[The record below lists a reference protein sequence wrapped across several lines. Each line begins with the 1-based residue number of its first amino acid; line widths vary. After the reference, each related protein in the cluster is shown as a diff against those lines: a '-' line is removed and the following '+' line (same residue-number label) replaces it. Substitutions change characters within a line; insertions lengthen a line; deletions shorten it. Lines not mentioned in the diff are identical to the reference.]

1 MRRIWLET
9 TKLGPEAKKL
19 ALLTGPILIAQLT
32 QMLMSV
38 VDTLMSGRV
47 GAVDL
52 AAVAVGGAIW
62 MPLTLL
68 IFGFGL
74 ALAPVISHCDGA
86 DERDQVARHV
96 QQSLYTCIISGLITA
111 VLLFVAPYFLAIM
124 DVEPEFRQMTLDY
137 LRFIMWGLP
146 AFVLYVVLR
155 NFCEGLSHTMPSL
168 VIGVIGL
175 LINIPANYIFIYGK
189 LGMPA
194 LGGAGSGLASAIVLW
209 GMALSLLVYVLYAK
223 RFAAVAPFRKYFPP
237 DWDDI
242 WHFTRLGF
250 PISMSLFFE
259 TSLFAA
265 VAILIAPLGAVMVS
279 GHQIALNVSSLV
291 YMFPLSLS
299 MAVTL
304 RVGFALGA
312 ERPVDAMNAYKVA
325 LLMGVSFAA
334 VNGLGMWLGGRWLA
348 GFYTENPE
356 IITLA
361 GTLLGLA
368 AIFTVSDTFQAISI
382 GALRGYKD
390 TRAAMVVTLI
400 SYWPFG
406 LSVGIVLGLTDWVVP
421 RMGAAGFWI
430 GFISGLSV
438 AAVLLTMRLFRVHN
452 AWEAKINRQNK
463 QKADAVK

>member
-1 MRRIWLET
+1 MRHLWPET
-9 TKLGPEAKKL
+9 KKL

-32 QMLMSV
+32 QMLMGV
-38 VDTLMSGRV
+38 VDTVMAGRV
-47 GAVDL
+47 GATDL
-52 AAVAVGGAIW
+52 AAVAVGGSIW
-62 MPLTLL
+62 IPLTLL
-68 IFGFGL
+68 IFGMGL

-86 DERDQVARHV
+86 GDRTEVGRHV
-96 QQSLYTCIISGLITA
+96 QQSLYTCIIAALLTGA
-111 VLLFVAPYFLAIM
+111 LLFFAPYFLAMM
-124 DVEPEFRQMTLDY
+124 DVEPAFRTMTLDY
-137 LRFIMWGLP
+137 LQYIMWGLP

-175 LINIPANYIFIYGK
+175 LINIPANYVFIYGK

-194 LGGAGSGLASAIVLW
+194 LGGAGAGVASAIVLW
-209 GMALSLLVYVLYAK
+209 GMALSLLVYVMYSK
-223 RFAAVAPFRKYFPP
+223 RYRPMKIFSRWHPP
-237 DWDDI
+237 AWDDI
-242 WHFTRLGF
+242 WHFVRLGF
-250 PISMSLFFE
+250 PISMALFFE

-265 VAILIAPLGAVMVS
+265 VAILIAPLGAIMVS

-291 YMFPLSLS
+291 YMVPLSLS

-312 ERPVDAMNAYKVA
+312 KQADDAMNAFKVA
-325 LLMGVSFAA
+325 LLLGVSFAV

-348 GFYTENPE
+348 SLYTENAE
-356 IITLA
+356 IIQLA
-361 GTLLGLA
+361 ATLLGLA

-390 TRAAMVVTLI
+390 TRASMIVTFI
-400 SYWPFG
+400 AYWPFG
-406 LSVGIVLGLTDWVVP
+406 LSIGIILGLTDWIVP

-438 AAVLLTMRLFRVHN
+438 AAVLLTIRLRIIHRRWV
-452 AWEAKINRQNK
+452 EG
-463 QKADAVK
+463 

>member
-1 MRRIWLET
+1 MRHLLLES
-9 TKLGPEAKKL
+9 KKL
-19 ALLTGPILIAQLT
+19 ALLTGPILVAQLT
-32 QMLMSV
+32 QMMMGV

-52 AAVAVGGAIW
+52 AAVAVGSAIW
-62 MPLTLL
+62 TPLTLL
-68 IFGFGL
+68 IFGLGM
-74 ALAPVISHCDGA
+74 ALAPVISHYHGA
-86 DERDQVARHV
+86 GDNSQMSRYV
-96 QQSLYTCIISGLITA
+96 QQALYTCIIGALITGT
-111 VLLFVAPYFLAIM
+111 LIYLAPYFLAMM
-124 DVEPEFRQMTLDY
+124 DVEPAFRTMTLKY

-175 LINIPANYIFIYGK
+175 LVNIPMNYIFIYGK

-194 LGGAGSGLASAIVLW
+194 LGGAGSGLASAVVLW
-209 GMALSLLVYVLYAK
+209 AMALSLLVYVTTAK
-223 RFAAVAPFRKYFPP
+223 RFAANGPFKRFSKP

-242 WHFTRLGF
+242 FYFFRLGG

-265 VAILIAPLGAVMVS
+265 VAILIAPLGSVMVS
-279 GHQIALNVSSLV
+279 GHQIALNVSSIV

-312 ERPVDAMNAYKVA
+312 KKPEDAITAYKVA
-325 LLMGVSFAA
+325 LLFGVSFATI
-334 VNGLGMWLGGRWLA
+334 NGLGMWLGGRWLA
-348 GFYTENPE
+348 GFYSQHSG
-356 IITLA
+356 IIELA

-368 AIFTVSDTFQAISI
+368 AIFTISDTFQAIAM

-390 TRAAMVVTLI
+390 TRAAMVITLI
-400 SYWPFG
+400 AYWPFG
-406 LSVGIVLGLTDWVVP
+406 LTVGVILGLTNLVRP
-421 RMGAAGFWI
+421 AMGAAGFWI

-438 AAVLLTMRLFRVHN
+438 AAVMLTLRLLRVHKKHALKN
-452 AWEAKINRQNK
+452 DHLAAS
-463 QKADAVK
+463 

>member
-1 MRRIWLET
+1 MHMRHLWPET
-9 TKLGPEAKKL
+9 KKL
-19 ALLTGPILIAQLT
+19 ALLTGPILVAQLT
-32 QMLMSV
+32 QMMMGV

-52 AAVAVGGAIW
+52 AAVAVGSAIW

-68 IFGFGL
+68 IFGL
-74 ALAPVISHCDGA
+74 SMALAPVISHHHGRGDKSQMP
-86 DERDQVARHV
+86 RYV
-96 QQSLYTCIISGLITA
+96 QQSLYTC
-111 VLLFVAPYFLAIM
+111 VLGALFTCLLLYLAPYFLALM
-124 DVEPEFRQMTLDY
+124 DVEPAFRAMTLQY

-146 AFVLYVVLR
+146 AFVLYAVLR

-168 VIGVIGL
+168 VIGIIGL
-175 LINIPANYIFIYGK
+175 LVNIPMNYIFIYGK

-209 GMALSLLVYVLYAK
+209 AMALSLLVYVTTAK
-223 RFAAVAPFRKYFPP
+223 RYAENQPFKKFFKP

-242 WHFTRLGF
+242 FYFFRLGG

-265 VAILIAPLGAVMVS
+265 VAILIAPLGPVMVS
-279 GHQIALNVSSLV
+279 GHQVALNVSSIV

-299 MAVTL
+299 MAITL
-304 RVGFALGA
+304 RVGFALGSDK
-312 ERPVDAMNAYKVA
+312 PKDAVHAYHVA
-325 LLMGVSFAA
+325 LMLGVAFAI

-348 GFYTENPE
+348 SFYTQNNE
-356 IITLA
+356 IIELA

-368 AIFTVSDTFQAISI
+368 AIYTISDSFQAIAM

-390 TRAAMVVTLI
+390 TRAAMLVTI
-400 SYWPFG
+400 IAYWPFG
-406 LSVGIVLGLTDWVVP
+406 LTVGIVLGLTDLIVP
-421 RMGAAGFWI
+421 ALGAAGFWI

-438 AAVLLTMRLFRVHN
+438 AAVMLTVRLLR
-452 AWEAKINRQNK
+452 I
-463 QKADAVK
+463 QKRHLVTP

>member
-1 MRRIWLET
+1 MRHLWPET
-9 TKLGPEAKKL
+9 KKLG
-19 ALLTGPILIAQLT
+19 LLTGPILIAQLT
-32 QMLMSV
+32 QMMMGV
-38 VDTLMSGRV
+38 VDTLMAGRI
-47 GAVDL
+47 GPTDL

-62 MPLTLL
+62 IPLTLI

-86 DERDQVARHV
+86 GERSQVGRHV
-96 QQSLYTCIISGLITA
+96 QQNLYTCILAALLTGLLMYLAPA
-111 VLLFVAPYFLAIM
+111 VLAVM
-124 DVEPEFRQMTLDY
+124 DVEPEFRTMTLDY
-137 LRFIMWGLP
+137 LHYIVWGLP

-194 LGGAGSGLASAIVLW
+194 LGGAGAGVASALVLW
-209 GMALSLLVYVLYAK
+209 GMAVSLLVYVLWSK
-223 RFAAVAPFRKYFPP
+223 RYRPVMPFRRFYPP
-237 DWDDI
+237 NWDDM
-242 WHFTRLGF
+242 WHFTRIGF

-265 VAILIAPLGAVMVS
+265 VAILIAPLGAIMVS
-279 GHQIALNVSSLV
+279 GHQIALNVSSIV

-304 RVGFALGA
+304 RVGFALGSRQA
-312 ERPVDAMNAYKVA
+312 EDAMNAYKVA
-325 LLMGVSFAA
+325 MLLGLSFATI
-334 VNGLGMWLGGRWLA
+334 NGLGMWLGGRWLA
-348 GFYTENPE
+348 SFYTENTE
-356 IITLA
+356 IIQLA

-368 AIFTVSDTFQAISI
+368 AIFTISDTFQAISI

-390 TRAAMVVTLI
+390 TRAAMLVTLI
-400 SYWPFG
+400 AYWPFG
-406 LSVGIVLGLTDWVVP
+406 LTVGIVLGLTDLVVP

-438 AAVLLTMRLFRVHN
+438 AAVLLTVRLFRVHSD
-452 AWEAKINRQNK
+452 WVAKNNK
-463 QKADAVK
+463 QHILNGGS

>member
-1 MRRIWLET
+1 MRHL
-9 TKLGPEAKKL
+9 LPESKKL
-19 ALLTGPILIAQLT
+19 ALLTGPILVAQLT
-32 QMLMSV
+32 QMMMGV

-52 AAVAVGGAIW
+52 AAVAVGSAIW
-62 MPLTLL
+62 TPLTLL
-68 IFGFGL
+68 IFGLGM
-74 ALAPVISHCDGA
+74 ALAPVISHYHGA
-86 DERDQVARHV
+86 GDNSQMSRYV
-96 QQSLYTCIISGLITA
+96 QQALYTCIIGALITGT
-111 VLLFVAPYFLAIM
+111 LIYLAPYFLAMM
-124 DVEPEFRQMTLDY
+124 DVEPAFRTMTLKY

-175 LINIPANYIFIYGK
+175 LVNIPMNYIFIYGK

-194 LGGAGSGLASAIVLW
+194 LGGAGSGLASAVVLW
-209 GMALSLLVYVLYAK
+209 AMALSLLVYVTTAK
-223 RFAAVAPFRKYFPP
+223 RFAANGPFKRFSKP

-242 WHFTRLGF
+242 FYFFRLGG

-265 VAILIAPLGAVMVS
+265 VAILIAPLGSVMVS
-279 GHQIALNVSSLV
+279 GHQIALNVSSIV

-312 ERPVDAMNAYKVA
+312 KKPEDAITAYKVA
-325 LLMGVSFAA
+325 LLFGVSFATI
-334 VNGLGMWLGGRWLA
+334 NGLGMWLGGRWLA
-348 GFYTENPE
+348 GFYSQHSG
-356 IITLA
+356 IIELA

-368 AIFTVSDTFQAISI
+368 AIFTISDTFQAIAM

-390 TRAAMVVTLI
+390 TRAAMVITLI
-400 SYWPFG
+400 AYWPFG
-406 LSVGIVLGLTDWVVP
+406 LTVGVILGLTNLVRP
-421 RMGAAGFWI
+421 AMGAAGFWI

-438 AAVLLTMRLFRVHN
+438 AAVMLTLRLLRVHKKHALKN
-452 AWEAKINRQNK
+452 DHLAAS
-463 QKADAVK
+463 

>member
-1 MRRIWLET
+1 MRHL
-9 TKLGPEAKKL
+9 LPESKKL
-19 ALLTGPILIAQLT
+19 ALLTGPILVAQLT
-32 QMLMSV
+32 QMMMGV

-52 AAVAVGGAIW
+52 AAVAVGSAIW
-62 MPLTLL
+62 TPLTLL
-68 IFGFGL
+68 IFGLGM
-74 ALAPVISHCDGA
+74 ALAPVISHHHGA
-86 DERDQVARHV
+86 KDNSQMSRYV
-96 QQSLYTCIISGLITA
+96 QQALYTCIIGALITGT
-111 VLLFVAPYFLAIM
+111 LLYLAPYFLALM
-124 DVEPEFRQMTLDY
+124 DVEPAFRTMTLKY

-175 LINIPANYIFIYGK
+175 LVNIPMNYVFIYGK

-209 GMALSLLVYVLYAK
+209 AMALSLLIYVTTAK
-223 RFAAVAPFRKYFPP
+223 RFAENAPFKHFSKP

-242 WHFTRLGF
+242 FYFFRLGG

-265 VAILIAPLGAVMVS
+265 VAILIAPLGPVMVS
-279 GHQIALNVSSLV
+279 GHQIALNVSSIV

-312 ERPVDAMNAYKVA
+312 KKPEDAITAYKVA
-325 LLMGVSFAA
+325 LLFGVSFATI
-334 VNGLGMWLGGRWLA
+334 NGLGMWLGGRWLA
-348 GFYTENPE
+348 GFYTQNSD
-356 IITLA
+356 IIELA

-368 AIFTVSDTFQAISI
+368 AIFTISDTFQAIAM

-390 TRAAMVVTLI
+390 TRAAMVITLI
-400 SYWPFG
+400 AYWPFG
-406 LSVGIVLGLTDWVVP
+406 LTVGVILGLTDLVRP
-421 RMGAAGFWI
+421 AMGAAGFWI

-438 AAVLLTMRLFRVHN
+438 AAVMLSLRLLRMH
-452 AWEAKINRQNK
+452 KK
-463 QKADAVK
+463 HAVGSSV

>member
-1 MRRIWLET
+1 MRHLWPET
-9 TKLGPEAKKL
+9 KKLG
-19 ALLTGPILIAQLT
+19 LLTGPILVAQLT
-32 QMLMSV
+32 QMMMGV

-47 GAVDL
+47 GAIDL
-52 AAVAVGGAIW
+52 AAVAVGSAIW
-62 MPLTLL
+62 TPLTLL
-68 IFGFGL
+68 VFGL
-74 ALAPVISHCDGA
+74 GMALAPVISHHHGA
-86 DERDQVARHV
+86 GDNSQMSRYV
-96 QQSLYTCIISGLITA
+96 QQALYTCIIKALFTGA
-111 VLLFVAPYFLAIM
+111 LLYLAPYFLAMM
-124 DVEPEFRQMTLDY
+124 DVEPAFRAMTLKY

-168 VIGVIGL
+168 VIGIIGL
-175 LINIPANYIFIYGK
+175 LVNIPMNYIFIYGK

-209 GMALSLLVYVLYAK
+209 AMALSLLIYVTTAK
-223 RFAAVAPFRKYFPP
+223 RFAEISPFKRFFKP

-242 WHFTRLGF
+242 FYFFRLGG

-279 GHQIALNVSSLV
+279 GHQIALNVSSIV

-304 RVGFALGA
+304 RVGFALGSKKPNEA
-312 ERPVDAMNAYKVA
+312 LAAYQVA
-325 LLMGVSFAA
+325 LLMGVTFATMNA
-334 VNGLGMWLGGRWLA
+334 LIMWLGGRWLA
-348 GFYTENPE
+348 SFYTENQN
-356 IITLA
+356 IIELA

-368 AIFTVSDTFQAISI
+368 AIFTISDTFQAIAM

-400 SYWPFG
+400 AYWPFG
-406 LSVGIVLGLTDWVVP
+406 LTVGIILGLTNIVRP
-421 RMGAAGFWI
+421 AMGAAGFWI

-438 AAVLLTMRLFRVHN
+438 AAVMLSLRLLRVHRKSTL
-452 AWEAKINRQNK
+452 ALTLEP
-463 QKADAVK
+463 